1 MKRLFTTLVILLV
14 VLAAGMSAL
23 VVLINPNDFRGYMT
37 RQVAARSGYQLTLDG
52 DLRWHVWPQLS
63 ILSGG
68 MSLSAPGAQAP
79 IVSAENMRLDVKL
92 WPLLSHRLE
101 VKQVMLKG
109 AVLRLTPESQPKK
122 TNQPI
127 APPGVSE
134 PDIGRGWRFDIGR
147 IEVADS
153 LLILQQQNGE
163 QLNLRDI
170 NLRMMRG
177 GPNEAQVTLST
188 RINRDQ
194 RDLSLSGS
202 SVLDMREFPQ
212 RVSARIDHLDY
223 QLQGAGLP
231 ANGITG
237 SGSMQA
243 AYQRQPE
250 KITVSRFALSANQ
263 SQLSGTAAFTSGSV
277 PDYTLD
283 LRSGQLDL
291 DTLLG
296 LAISEDDNVSAEKT
310 PAVKPVISNDI
321 PLWQS
326 NNGLR
331 NYTSHI
337 ALQADALIFHGVK
350 MSQFSLRGVNQRGKV
365 TIDELSGRVGEGRFS
380 LPGTLDI
387 DASPAINTQPELENI
402 ELSDLM
408 RVLTLPETLSGSFTM
423 KGKFSGDSLT
433 VSAMLSQWQGN
444 AALQASS
451 LRLYGLNIPRMIQ
464 QAVERNSNG
473 VRGQSGDEH
482 YSEMQQITGQAR
494 LNAGKLRMY
503 NLDGRSQILA
513 VGGEG
518 VLDLPTQRC
527 DINLSVQVVD
537 GWQGD
542 DRVVQLLKNTRIP
555 FRLYGPFNNLNYQ
568 LPIDQMLR
576 KRLQDELK
584 QQINDWTKKNQAN

>member
-1 MKRLFTTLVILLV
+1 MKRLFTALVILLV

-79 IVSAENMRLDVKL
+79 IVSAENMRLDVRL

-134 PDIGRGWRFDIGR
+134 PDIGSGWRFDIGR

-170 NLRMMRG
+170 NLRMTRG

-212 RVSARIDHLDY
+212 RVSARIDRLDY

-231 ANGITG
+231 ASGITG

-250 KITVSRFALSANQ
+250 KITVSQFALSANQ
-263 SQLSGTAAFTSGSV
+263 SQLSGTAAFTSGGV

-296 LAISEDDNVSAEKT
+296 LAKGEGDAVSAEKA

-321 PLWQS
+321 PLQQS
-326 NNGLR
+326 YNGLR
-331 NYTSHI
+331 NFTSHI
-337 ALQADALIFHGVK
+337 ALQADALIFRGVK
-350 MSQFSLRGVNQRGKV
+350 MNQFNLRGVNQRGKV
-365 TIDELSGRVGEGRFS
+365 TIAELSGRVGEGRFS

-408 RVLTLPETLSGSFTM
+408 RVLTLPETLTGTFTM
-423 KGKFSGDSLT
+423 QGKFSGDSLT

-444 AALQASS
+444 AALQASR

-482 YSEMQQITGQAR
+482 FTEMEQITGQAR
-494 LNAGKLRMY
+494 LNAGKLRIF
-503 NLDGRSQILA
+503 NLDGRSSILA

-518 VLDLPTQRC
+518 MLDLPAQRC
-527 DINLSVQVVD
+527 DINLNVQVID

-542 DRVVQLLKNTRIP
+542 DRVVQLLKNARIP

>member
-250 KITVSRFALSANQ
+250 KITVSQFALSANQ

-283 LRSGQLDL
+283 LRSEQLDL

-296 LAISEDDNVSAEKT
+296 LATSEDDNVSAEKA

-337 ALQADALIFHGVK
+337 ALQAGALIFHGVK

-365 TIDELSGRVGEGRFS
+365 TIVELSGRVGEGRFS

-423 KGKFSGDSLT
+423 KGKFSGDSLA

-482 YSEMQQITGQAR
+482 YTEMQQITGQAR

-518 VLDLPTQRC
+518 VLDLPAQRC

-584 QQINDWTKKNQAN
+584 QQINDWTKKNQA

>member
-1 MKRLFTTLVILLV
+1 MKRLFTALVILLV

-37 RQVAARSGYQLTLDG
+37 RQVAARSGYQLKMDG

-109 AVLRLTPESQPKK
+109 AVVRLTPESQPKK
-122 TNQPI
+122 SNQPI
-127 APPGVSE
+127 APPGSSE
-134 PDIGRGWRFDIGR
+134 PDIGSGWRFDIGR
-147 IEVADS
+147 IDVADS
-153 LLILQQQNGE
+153 LLIMQQENGE

-170 NLRMMRG
+170 NVRMTRG
-177 GPNEAQVTLST
+177 GPNEAQLTLST

-212 RVSARIDHLDY
+212 RISARIDRLDY

-231 ANGITG
+231 ASGITG
-237 SGSMQA
+237 TGSMQA
-243 AYQRQPE
+243 TYQRQPE
-250 KITVSRFALSANQ
+250 KVTVSQFALSANQ
-263 SQLSGTAAFTSGSV
+263 SQLSGTAAYTSGVV
-277 PDYTLD
+277 PDYTVD
-283 LRSGQLDL
+283 LRSAQLDL

-296 LAISEDDNVSAEKT
+296 LTQNDDDTADADKAS
-310 PAVKPVISNDI
+310 AVKPVISSDVSPQLAN
-321 PLWQS
+321 S
-326 NNGLR
+326 GLR
-331 NYTSHI
+331 NFTAHF
-337 ALQADALIFHGVK
+337 ALRADTLIYRGVK
-350 MSQFSLRGVNQRGKV
+350 MNQFSVSGANQRGKV
-365 TIDELSGRVGEGRFS
+365 TVAELSGQVGEGHFS

-387 DASPAINTQPELENI
+387 DASPAINVQPELENV
-402 ELSDLM
+402 ELTDLM
-408 RVLTLPETLSGSFTM
+408 RVLTLPETLSGTFTM
-423 KGKFSGDSLT
+423 QGKFSGDSLT
-433 VSAMLSQWQGN
+433 VPAMLSKWQGN
-444 AALQASS
+444 AALQASR

-473 VRGQSGDEH
+473 VQGQSGDEH
-482 YSEMQQITGQAR
+482 YTEMQQITGQAR

-518 VLDLPTQRC
+518 LLDLPAQSC
-527 DINLSVQVVD
+527 DINLSVQVID

-555 FRLYGPFNNLNYQ
+555 FRLYGPFDNLNYQ
-568 LPIDQMLR
+568 LPVDQMLR

-584 QQINDWTKKNQAN
+584 QQINDWSKKNQPD

>member
-1 MKRLFTTLVILLV
+1 MKRLFTALVILLV

-37 RQVAARSGYQLTLDG
+37 RQVAARSGYQLKLDG

-109 AVLRLTPESQPKK
+109 AVVRLTPESQPKK

-127 APPGVSE
+127 APPGAAE
-134 PDIGRGWRFDIGR
+134 PDIGSGWRFDIGR
-147 IEVADS
+147 MEVADS
-153 LLILQQQNGE
+153 LLILQQDNGE
-163 QLNLRDI
+163 QINLRDI
-170 NLRMMRG
+170 NLRMTRG
-177 GPNEAQVTLST
+177 GPNEAQLTLST

-194 RDLSLSGS
+194 RDLSVSGS

-212 RVSARIDHLDY
+212 RISAQIDRLDY

-231 ANGITG
+231 ASGVTG
-237 SGSMQA
+237 TGSMQV

-250 KITVSRFALSANQ
+250 KITVSQFALSANQ
-263 SQLSGTAAFTSGSV
+263 SQLSGTAAYAPGVV

-283 LRSGQLDL
+283 LRSAQLDL

-296 LAISEDDNVSAEKT
+296 LTKNEDDLAEAEKT
-310 PAVKPVISNDI
+310 SAVKPVISSDI
-321 PLWQS
+321 PPPLANS
-326 NNGLR
+326 GLR
-331 NYTSHI
+331 NFTAQI
-337 ALQADALIFHGVK
+337 ALRADTLIYRGVK
-350 MSQFSLRGVNQRGKV
+350 MNQLSVNGVNQRGKV
-365 TIDELSGRVGEGRFS
+365 TVAELSGLVGDGHFS

-387 DASPAINTQPELENI
+387 NASPAITVQPELENV
-402 ELSDLM
+402 ELTDLM
-408 RVLTLPETLSGSFTM
+408 RVLTLPETLSGSLTLQ
-423 KGKFSGDSLT
+423 GKFSGDSLT
-433 VSAMLSQWQGN
+433 VPAMLSKWQGN
-444 AALQASS
+444 AALQASK
-451 LRLYGLNIPRMIQ
+451 LRLHGLNIPRMIQ

-473 VRGQSGDEH
+473 VQGQSGDEH
-482 YSEMQQITGQAR
+482 FTEMEQITGQAR
-494 LNAGKLRMY
+494 LNAGKLRIY

-518 VLDLPTQRC
+518 VLDLPAQSC
-527 DINLSVQVVD
+527 DINLSVQVID

-542 DRVVQLLKNTRIP
+542 DRVVQLLKNTHIP

-568 LPIDQMLR
+568 LPVDQMLR
-576 KRLQDELK
+576 KRLQVELK
-584 QQINDWTKKNQAN
+584 QQINDWSKKNQPD

>member
-1 MKRLFTTLVILLV
+1 MKRLFTALVILLV

-79 IVSAENMRLDVKL
+79 IVSAENMRLDVRL

-134 PDIGRGWRFDIGR
+134 PDIGSGWRFDIGR

-170 NLRMMRG
+170 NLRMTRG

-212 RVSARIDHLDY
+212 RVGARIDRLDY

-231 ANGITG
+231 ASGITG

-250 KITVSRFALSANQ
+250 KITVSQFALSANQ

-296 LAISEDDNVSAEKT
+296 LAKGEGDAVSAEKA

-321 PLWQS
+321 PLQQS
-326 NNGLR
+326 YNGLR
-331 NYTSHI
+331 NFTSHI
-337 ALQADALIFHGVK
+337 ALQADALIFRGVK
-350 MSQFSLRGVNQRGKV
+350 MNQFNLRGVNQRGKV
-365 TIDELSGRVGEGRFS
+365 TIAELSGRVGEGRFS

-408 RVLTLPETLSGSFTM
+408 RVLTLPETLTGTFTM
-423 KGKFSGDSLT
+423 QGKFSGDSLT

-444 AALQASS
+444 AALQASR

-464 QAVERNSNG
+464 QALERNSNG

-482 YSEMQQITGQAR
+482 FTEMEQITGQAR
-494 LNAGKLRMY
+494 LNAGKLRIF
-503 NLDGRSQILA
+503 NLDGRSSILA

-518 VLDLPTQRC
+518 MLDLPAQRC
-527 DINLSVQVVD
+527 DINLNVQVID

-542 DRVVQLLKNTRIP
+542 DRVVQLLKNARIP

>member
-1 MKRLFTTLVILLV
+1 MKRLFTALVILLV

-79 IVSAENMRLDVKL
+79 IVSAENMRLDVRL

-127 APPGVSE
+127 APPGGAE
-134 PDIGRGWRFDIGR
+134 PDIGSGWRFDIGR

-153 LLILQQQNGE
+153 LLILQQQDGE

-170 NLRMMRG
+170 NLSMTRS
-177 GPNEAQVTLST
+177 GPNEAQVTFST

-212 RVSARIDHLDY
+212 RVRARIDRLDY

-231 ANGITG
+231 ASGITG

-250 KITVSRFALSANQ
+250 KITVSQFALSANQ

-283 LRSGQLDL
+283 LRSGLLDL

-296 LAISEDDNVSAEKT
+296 LAKGEDEAVSVKKA

-321 PLWQS
+321 PLQQS

-331 NYTSHI
+331 NFTSHI
-337 ALQADALIFHGVK
+337 ALQADALIFRGVK
-350 MSQFSLRGVNQRGKV
+350 MNQFSLRGVNQRGKV

-387 DASPAINTQPELENI
+387 DASPAINTQPDLENI
-402 ELSDLM
+402 ELTDLM
-408 RVLTLPETLSGSFTM
+408 RVLTLPETLTGSFTM
-423 KGKFSGDSLT
+423 QGKFSGDNLT

-444 AALQASS
+444 AALQASR

-482 YSEMQQITGQAR
+482 FTEMQQVTGQAR

-503 NLDGRSQILA
+503 NLNGRSQILA

-518 VLDLPTQRC
+518 VLDLPAQSC
-527 DINLSVQVVD
+527 DINLSVQVID
-537 GWQGD
+537 GWQGN
-542 DRVVQLLKNTRIP
+542 DRVVQLLKNARIP

>member
-1 MKRLFTTLVILLV
+1 MKRLFTALVILLV

-37 RQVAARSGYQLTLDG
+37 RQVAARSGYQMKLDG

-109 AVLRLTPESQPKK
+109 AVVRLTPESQPKK
-122 TNQPI
+122 INQPI
-127 APPGVSE
+127 APPGAAE
-134 PDIGRGWRFDIGR
+134 PDIGSGWRFDIGR

-153 LLILQQQNGE
+153 LLIMQQENGE

-170 NLRMMRG
+170 NLRMTRG
-177 GPNEAQVTLST
+177 GPNEAQLTLST

-212 RVSARIDHLDY
+212 RISARVDRLDY

-231 ANGITG
+231 ASGITG
-237 SGSMQA
+237 TGSMQA
-243 AYQRQPE
+243 TYQRQPE
-250 KITVSRFALSANQ
+250 KVTVSQFALSANQ
-263 SQLSGTAAFTSGSV
+263 SQLSGTAAYTSGVV
-277 PDYTLD
+277 PDYTVD
-283 LRSGQLDL
+283 LRSAQLDL

-296 LAISEDDNVSAEKT
+296 LTQNDDDTADADKAS
-310 PAVKPVISNDI
+310 AVKPVISSDVSPQLAN
-321 PLWQS
+321 S
-326 NNGLR
+326 GLR
-331 NYTSHI
+331 NFTAHF
-337 ALQADALIFHGVK
+337 ALRADTLIYRGVK
-350 MSQFSLRGVNQRGKV
+350 MNQFSVSGANQRGKV
-365 TIDELSGRVGEGRFS
+365 TVAELSGQVGEGHFS

-387 DASPAINTQPELENI
+387 DASPAINVQPELENV
-402 ELSDLM
+402 ELTDLM
-408 RVLTLPETLSGSFTM
+408 RVLTLPETLSGTFTM
-423 KGKFSGDSLT
+423 QGKFSGDSLT
-433 VSAMLSQWQGN
+433 VPAMLSKWQGN
-444 AALQASS
+444 AALQASR

-473 VRGQSGDEH
+473 VQGQSGDEH
-482 YSEMQQITGQAR
+482 YTEMQQITGQAR

-518 VLDLPTQRC
+518 LLDLPAQSC
-527 DINLSVQVVD
+527 DINLSVQVID

-542 DRVVQLLKNTRIP
+542 DRVVELLKNTRIP
-555 FRLYGPFNNLNYQ
+555 FRLYGPFDNLNYQ
-568 LPIDQMLR
+568 LPVDQMLR

-584 QQINDWTKKNQAN
+584 QQINDWSKKNQPD

>member
-250 KITVSRFALSANQ
+250 KITVSQFALSANQ

-283 LRSGQLDL
+283 LRSEQLDL

-296 LAISEDDNVSAEKT
+296 LATSEDDNVSAEKA

-365 TIDELSGRVGEGRFS
+365 TIAELSGRVGEGRFS

-482 YSEMQQITGQAR
+482 YTEMQQITGQAR

-518 VLDLPTQRC
+518 VLDLPAQRC

>member
-1 MKRLFTTLVILLV
+1 MKRLFTALVILLV

-23 VVLINPNDFRGYMT
+23 VVLINPNDFRGYMI

-79 IVSAENMRLDVKL
+79 IVSAENMRLDVRL

-134 PDIGRGWRFDIGR
+134 PDIGSGWRFDIGR

-170 NLRMMRG
+170 NLRMTRG

-202 SVLDMREFPQ
+202 SVLDMHEFPQ
-212 RVSARIDHLDY
+212 RVSARIDRLDY

-231 ANGITG
+231 ASGITG

-243 AYQRQPE
+243 VYQRQPE
-250 KITVSRFALSANQ
+250 KITVSQFALSANQ
-263 SQLSGTAAFTSGSV
+263 SQLSGTAVFTSGGV
-277 PDYTLD
+277 PDYMLD

-296 LAISEDDNVSAEKT
+296 LAKGEGDAVSAEKA

-321 PLWQS
+321 PLQQS
-326 NNGLR
+326 YNGLR
-331 NYTSHI
+331 NFTSHI
-337 ALQADALIFHGVK
+337 ALQADALIFRGVK
-350 MSQFSLRGVNQRGKV
+350 MNQFNLRGVNQRGKV
-365 TIDELSGRVGEGRFS
+365 TIAELSGRVGEGRFS

-408 RVLTLPETLSGSFTM
+408 RVLTLPETLTGTFTM
-423 KGKFSGDSLT
+423 QGKFSGDSLT

-444 AALQASS
+444 AALQASR

-482 YSEMQQITGQAR
+482 FTEMEQITGQAR
-494 LNAGKLRMY
+494 LNAGKLRIF
-503 NLDGRSQILA
+503 NLDGRSSILA

-518 VLDLPTQRC
+518 MLDLPAQRC
-527 DINLSVQVVD
+527 DINLNVQVID

-542 DRVVQLLKNTRIP
+542 DRVVQLLKNARIP

>member
-1 MKRLFTTLVILLV
+1 MKRLFTALVILLV

-79 IVSAENMRLDVKL
+79 IVSAENMRLDVRL

-127 APPGVSE
+127 APPGLSE
-134 PDIGRGWRFDIGR
+134 PDIGSGWRFDIGR

-170 NLRMMRG
+170 NLRMTRG

-212 RVSARIDHLDY
+212 RVSARIDRLDY

-231 ANGITG
+231 ASGITG

-250 KITVSRFALSANQ
+250 KITVSQFALSANQ
-263 SQLSGTAAFTSGSV
+263 SQLSGTAAFSSGGV

-296 LAISEDDNVSAEKT
+296 LAKGEGDAVSAEKA

-321 PLWQS
+321 PLQQS
-326 NNGLR
+326 YNGLR
-331 NYTSHI
+331 NFTSHI
-337 ALQADALIFHGVK
+337 ALQADALIFRGVK
-350 MSQFSLRGVNQRGKV
+350 MNQFNLRGVNQRGKV
-365 TIDELSGRVGEGRFS
+365 TIAELSGRVGEGRFS

-408 RVLTLPETLSGSFTM
+408 RVLTLPETLTGTFTM
-423 KGKFSGDSLT
+423 QGKFSGDSLT

-444 AALQASS
+444 AALQASR

-482 YSEMQQITGQAR
+482 FTEMEQITGQAR
-494 LNAGKLRMY
+494 LNAGKLRIF
-503 NLDGRSQILA
+503 NLDGRSSILA

-518 VLDLPTQRC
+518 MLDLPAQRC
-527 DINLSVQVVD
+527 DINLNVQVID

-542 DRVVQLLKNTRIP
+542 DRVVQLLKNARIP

>member
-1 MKRLFTTLVILLV
+1 MKRLFTALVILLV

-79 IVSAENMRLDVKL
+79 IVSAENMRLDVRL

-127 APPGVSE
+127 APPGLSE
-134 PDIGRGWRFDIGR
+134 PDIGSGWRFDIGR

-170 NLRMMRG
+170 NLRMTRG

-212 RVSARIDHLDY
+212 RVSARIDRLDY

-231 ANGITG
+231 ASGITG

-250 KITVSRFALSANQ
+250 KITVSQFALSANQ
-263 SQLSGTAAFTSGSV
+263 SQLTGTAAFTSGGV

-296 LAISEDDNVSAEKT
+296 LAKGEGDAVSAEKA

-321 PLWQS
+321 PLQQS
-326 NNGLR
+326 YNGLR
-331 NYTSHI
+331 NFTSHI
-337 ALQADALIFHGVK
+337 ALQADALIFRGVK
-350 MSQFSLRGVNQRGKV
+350 MNQFNLRGVNQRGKV
-365 TIDELSGRVGEGRFS
+365 TIAELSGRVGEGRFS

-408 RVLTLPETLSGSFTM
+408 RVLTLPETLTGTFTM
-423 KGKFSGDSLT
+423 QGKFSGDSLT

-444 AALQASS
+444 AALQASR

-482 YSEMQQITGQAR
+482 FTEMEQITGQAR
-494 LNAGKLRMY
+494 LNAGKLRIF
-503 NLDGRSQILA
+503 NLDGRSSILA

-518 VLDLPTQRC
+518 MLDLPAQRC
-527 DINLSVQVVD
+527 DINLNVQVID

-542 DRVVQLLKNTRIP
+542 DRVVQLLKNARIP

>member
-1 MKRLFTTLVILLV
+1 MKRLFTALVILLV

-79 IVSAENMRLDVKL
+79 IVSAENMRLDVRL

-134 PDIGRGWRFDIGR
+134 PDIGSGWRFDIGR

-170 NLRMMRG
+170 NLRMTRG

-212 RVSARIDHLDY
+212 RVSARIDRLDY

-231 ANGITG
+231 ASGITG

-250 KITVSRFALSANQ
+250 KITVSQFALSANQ
-263 SQLSGTAAFTSGSV
+263 SQLSGTAAFTSGGV

-296 LAISEDDNVSAEKT
+296 LAKGEGDAVSAEKA

-321 PLWQS
+321 PLQQS
-326 NNGLR
+326 YNGLR
-331 NYTSHI
+331 NFTSHI
-337 ALQADALIFHGVK
+337 ALQADALIFRGVK
-350 MSQFSLRGVNQRGKV
+350 MNQFNLRGVNQRGKV
-365 TIDELSGRVGEGRFS
+365 TIAELSGRVGEGRFS

-408 RVLTLPETLSGSFTM
+408 RVLTLPETLTGTFTM
-423 KGKFSGDSLT
+423 QGKFSGDSLT

-444 AALQASS
+444 AALQASR

-482 YSEMQQITGQAR
+482 FTEMEQITGQAR
-494 LNAGKLRMY
+494 LNAGKLRIF
-503 NLDGRSQILA
+503 NLDGRSSILA

-518 VLDLPTQRC
+518 MLDLPAQRC
-527 DINLSVQVVD
+527 DINLNVQVID

-542 DRVVQLLKNTRIP
+542 DRVVQLLKNARIP

-584 QQINDWTKKNQAN
+584 QQINDWTKKNQDN

>member
-1 MKRLFTTLVILLV
+1 MKRLFTALVILLV

-79 IVSAENMRLDVKL
+79 MVSAENMRLDVKL

-109 AVLRLTPESQPKK
+109 AVVRLTPESQPKK

-127 APPGVSE
+127 APPGGTE
-134 PDIGRGWRFDIGR
+134 TDIGSGWRFDIGR
-147 IEVADS
+147 IEVTDS
-153 LLILQQQNGE
+153 LLILQQESGE

-170 NLRMMRG
+170 NLRLTRG
-177 GPNEAQVTLST
+177 GPNEAQLTLST

-212 RVSARIDHLDY
+212 RVSARIDRLDY
-223 QLQGAGLP
+223 QLQGVGLP
-231 ANGITG
+231 TSGITG
-237 SGSMQA
+237 TGAMQVD
-243 AYQRQPE
+243 YQRQPE
-250 KITVSRFALSANQ
+250 KITVSQFALSANQ
-263 SQLSGTAAFTSGSV
+263 SQLSGTAAYTSGTV
-277 PDYTLD
+277 PDYRLD
-283 LRSGQLDL
+283 LRSEQLDL
-291 DTLLG
+291 DMLLG
-296 LAISEDDNVSAEKT
+296 LTKNEDDASGAEKT
-310 PAVKPVISNDI
+310 PAVKPVISGDAPPQQVN
-321 PLWQS
+321 S
-326 NNGLR
+326 GLR
-331 NYTSHI
+331 NFTAHI
-337 ALQADALIFHGVK
+337 ALQADALIYRSVK
-350 MSQFSLRGVNQRGKV
+350 INQFSATGINQRGKV
-365 TIDELSGRVGEGRFS
+365 TVAELSGRVGDGHFS

-387 DASPAINTQPELENI
+387 DASPAINVQPKLENV

-408 RVLTLPETLSGSFTM
+408 RVLTLPETSSGTFTM
-423 KGKFSGDSLT
+423 QGKFSGDSLT
-433 VSAMLSQWQGN
+433 VPAMLSKWQGS
-444 AALQASS
+444 AAMHASR

-482 YSEMQQITGQAR
+482 FTEMQQVTGQAR

-503 NLDGRSQILA
+503 NLDGRSHTMSI
-513 VGGEG
+513 GGEG
-518 VLDLPTQRC
+518 LLDLPAQSC
-527 DINLSVQVVD
+527 DINLSVQVIE

-555 FRLYGPFNNLNYQ
+555 FRLYGPFGNLSYQ
-568 LPIDQMLR
+568 LPVDQMLR

-584 QQINDWTKKNQAN
+584 QQISDWSKKNQPD

>member
-1 MKRLFTTLVILLV
+1 MKRLFTALVILLV

-134 PDIGRGWRFDIGR
+134 PDIGSGWRFDIGR

-170 NLRMMRG
+170 NLRMTRG

-212 RVSARIDHLDY
+212 RVSARIDRLDY

-231 ANGITG
+231 ASGITG

-250 KITVSRFALSANQ
+250 KITVSQFALSANQ
-263 SQLSGTAAFTSGSV
+263 SQLSGTAAFTSGGV

-296 LAISEDDNVSAEKT
+296 LAKGEGDAVSAEKA

-321 PLWQS
+321 PLQQS

-331 NYTSHI
+331 NFTSHI
-337 ALQADALIFHGVK
+337 ALQADALIFRGVK
-350 MSQFSLRGVNQRGKV
+350 MNQFNLRGVNQRGKV
-365 TIDELSGRVGEGRFS
+365 TIAELSGRVGEGRFS

-408 RVLTLPETLSGSFTM
+408 RVLTLPETLTGTFTM
-423 KGKFSGDSLT
+423 QGKFSGDSLT

-444 AALQASS
+444 AALQASR

-482 YSEMQQITGQAR
+482 FTEMEQITGQAR
-494 LNAGKLRMY
+494 LNAGKLRIF
-503 NLDGRSQILA
+503 NLDGRSSILA

-518 VLDLPTQRC
+518 MLDLPAQRC
-527 DINLSVQVVD
+527 DINLNVQVID

-542 DRVVQLLKNTRIP
+542 DRVVQLLKNARIP

>member
-1 MKRLFTTLVILLV
+1 MKRLFTALVILLV

-79 IVSAENMRLDVKL
+79 IVSAENMRLDVRL

-134 PDIGRGWRFDIGR
+134 PDIGSGWRFDIGR

-170 NLRMMRG
+170 NLRMTRG

-212 RVSARIDHLDY
+212 RVSARIDRLDY

-231 ANGITG
+231 ASGITG

-250 KITVSRFALSANQ
+250 KITVSQFALSANQ

-296 LAISEDDNVSAEKT
+296 LAKGEGDAVSAEKA

-321 PLWQS
+321 PLQQS
-326 NNGLR
+326 YNGLR
-331 NYTSHI
+331 NFTSHI
-337 ALQADALIFHGVK
+337 ALQADALIFRGVK
-350 MSQFSLRGVNQRGKV
+350 MNQFNLRGVNQRGKV
-365 TIDELSGRVGEGRFS
+365 TIAELSGRVGEGRFS

-408 RVLTLPETLSGSFTM
+408 RVLTLPETLTGTFTM
-423 KGKFSGDSLT
+423 QGKFSGDSLT

-444 AALQASS
+444 AALQASR

-482 YSEMQQITGQAR
+482 FTEMEQITGQAR
-494 LNAGKLRMY
+494 LNAGKLRIF
-503 NLDGRSQILA
+503 NLDGRSSILA

-518 VLDLPTQRC
+518 MLDLPAQRC
-527 DINLSVQVVD
+527 DINLNVQVID

-542 DRVVQLLKNTRIP
+542 DRVVQLLKNARIP

>member
-231 ANGITG
+231 ASGITG

-250 KITVSRFALSANQ
+250 KITVSQFALSANQ

-283 LRSGQLDL
+283 LRSEQLDL

-296 LAISEDDNVSAEKT
+296 LATSEDDNVSAEKA

-365 TIDELSGRVGEGRFS
+365 TIAELSGRVGEGRFS

-482 YSEMQQITGQAR
+482 YTEMQQITGQAR

-518 VLDLPTQRC
+518 VLDLPAQRC

>member
-518 VLDLPTQRC
+518 VLDLPAQRC

>member
-1 MKRLFTTLVILLV
+1 MKRLFTALVILLV

-79 IVSAENMRLDVKL
+79 IVSAENMRLDVRL

-134 PDIGRGWRFDIGR
+134 PDIGSGWRFDIGR

-170 NLRMMRG
+170 NLRMTRG

-212 RVSARIDHLDY
+212 RVSARIDRLDY

-231 ANGITG
+231 ASGITG

-250 KITVSRFALSANQ
+250 KITVSQFALSANQ
-263 SQLSGTAAFTSGSV
+263 SQLSGTAVFTSGGV

-296 LAISEDDNVSAEKT
+296 LAKGEGDAVSAEKA

-321 PLWQS
+321 PLQQS
-326 NNGLR
+326 YNGLR
-331 NYTSHI
+331 NFTSHI
-337 ALQADALIFHGVK
+337 ALQADALIFRGVK
-350 MSQFSLRGVNQRGKV
+350 MNQFNLRGVNQRGKV
-365 TIDELSGRVGEGRFS
+365 TIAELSGRVGEGRFS

-408 RVLTLPETLSGSFTM
+408 RVLTLPETLTGTFTM
-423 KGKFSGDSLT
+423 QGKFSGDSLT

-444 AALQASS
+444 AALQASR

-482 YSEMQQITGQAR
+482 FTEMEHITGQAR
-494 LNAGKLRMY
+494 LNAGKLRIF
-503 NLDGRSQILA
+503 NLDGRSSILA

-518 VLDLPTQRC
+518 MLDLPAQRC
-527 DINLSVQVVD
+527 DINLNVQVID

-542 DRVVQLLKNTRIP
+542 DRVVQLLKNARIP

>member
-1 MKRLFTTLVILLV
+1 MKRLFTALVILLV

-79 IVSAENMRLDVKL
+79 IVSAENMRLDVRL

-134 PDIGRGWRFDIGR
+134 PDIGSGWRFDIGR

-170 NLRMMRG
+170 NLRMTRG

-212 RVSARIDHLDY
+212 RVGARIDRLDY

-231 ANGITG
+231 ASGITG

-250 KITVSRFALSANQ
+250 KITVSQFALSANQ

-296 LAISEDDNVSAEKT
+296 LAKGEGDAVSAEKA

-321 PLWQS
+321 PLQQS
-326 NNGLR
+326 YNGLR
-331 NYTSHI
+331 NFTSHI
-337 ALQADALIFHGVK
+337 ALQADALIFRGVK
-350 MSQFSLRGVNQRGKV
+350 MNQFNLRGVNQRGKV
-365 TIDELSGRVGEGRFS
+365 TIAELSGRVGEGRFS

-408 RVLTLPETLSGSFTM
+408 RVLTLPETLTGTFTM
-423 KGKFSGDSLT
+423 QGKFSGDSLT

-444 AALQASS
+444 AALQASR

-482 YSEMQQITGQAR
+482 FTEMEQITGQAR
-494 LNAGKLRMY
+494 LNAGKLRIF
-503 NLDGRSQILA
+503 NLDGRSSILA

-518 VLDLPTQRC
+518 MLDLPAQRC
-527 DINLSVQVVD
+527 DINLNVQVID

-542 DRVVQLLKNTRIP
+542 DRVVQLLKNARIP

>member
-1 MKRLFTTLVILLV
+1 MKRLFTALVILLV

-79 IVSAENMRLDVKL
+79 IVSAENMRMDVRL

-127 APPGVSE
+127 APPGGAE
-134 PDIGRGWRFDIGR
+134 PDIGSGWRFDIGR

-153 LLILQQQNGE
+153 LLILQQQDGE

-170 NLRMMRG
+170 NLSMTRS

-212 RVSARIDHLDY
+212 RVRARIDRLDY

-231 ANGITG
+231 ASGITG

-250 KITVSRFALSANQ
+250 KITVSQFALSANQ

-283 LRSGQLDL
+283 LRSGLLDL

-296 LAISEDDNVSAEKT
+296 LAKGEDEAVSVKKA

-321 PLWQS
+321 PLQQS

-331 NYTSHI
+331 NFTSHI
-337 ALQADALIFHGVK
+337 ALQADALIFRGVK
-350 MSQFSLRGVNQRGKV
+350 MNQFSLRGVNQRGKV

-387 DASPAINTQPELENI
+387 DASPAINTQPDLENI
-402 ELSDLM
+402 ELTDLM
-408 RVLTLPETLSGSFTM
+408 RVLTLPETLTGSFTM
-423 KGKFSGDSLT
+423 QGKFSGDNLT

-444 AALQASS
+444 AALQASR

-482 YSEMQQITGQAR
+482 FTEMQQVTGQAR

-503 NLDGRSQILA
+503 NLNGRSQILA

-518 VLDLPTQRC
+518 VLDLPAQSC
-527 DINLSVQVVD
+527 DINLSVQVID
-537 GWQGD
+537 GWQGN
-542 DRVVQLLKNTRIP
+542 DRVVQLLKNARIP

>member
-1 MKRLFTTLVILLV
+1 MKRLFTALVILLV

-37 RQVAARSGYQLTLDG
+37 RQVAARSGYQLKLDG

-79 IVSAENMRLDVKL
+79 IVSAENMRLDVRL

-134 PDIGRGWRFDIGR
+134 PDIGSGWRFDIGR

-170 NLRMMRG
+170 NLRMTRG

-212 RVSARIDHLDY
+212 RVSARIDRLDY

-231 ANGITG
+231 ASGITG

-250 KITVSRFALSANQ
+250 KITVSQFALSANQ
-263 SQLSGTAAFTSGSV
+263 SQLSGTAVFTSGGV

-296 LAISEDDNVSAEKT
+296 LAKGEGDAVSAEKA

-321 PLWQS
+321 PLQQS
-326 NNGLR
+326 YNGLR
-331 NYTSHI
+331 NFTSHI
-337 ALQADALIFHGVK
+337 ALQADALIFRGVK
-350 MSQFSLRGVNQRGKV
+350 MNQFNLRGVNQRGKV
-365 TIDELSGRVGEGRFS
+365 TIAELSGRVGEGRFS

-408 RVLTLPETLSGSFTM
+408 RVLTLPETLTGTFTM
-423 KGKFSGDSLT
+423 QGKFSGDSLT

-444 AALQASS
+444 AALQASR

-482 YSEMQQITGQAR
+482 FTEMEHITGQAR
-494 LNAGKLRMY
+494 LNAGKLRIF
-503 NLDGRSQILA
+503 NLDGRSSILA

-518 VLDLPTQRC
+518 MLDLPAQRC
-527 DINLSVQVVD
+527 DINLNVQVID

-542 DRVVQLLKNTRIP
+542 DRVVQLLKNARIP

>member
-1 MKRLFTTLVILLV
+1 MKRLFTALVILLV

-37 RQVAARSGYQLTLDG
+37 RQVAARSGYQLKLDG

-109 AVLRLTPESQPKK
+109 AVVRLTPESQPKK
-122 TNQPI
+122 INQPI
-127 APPGVSE
+127 APPGSSE
-134 PDIGRGWRFDIGR
+134 PDIGSGWRFDIGR
-147 IEVADS
+147 IDVADS
-153 LLILQQQNGE
+153 LLIMQQENGE

-170 NLRMMRG
+170 NVRMTRG
-177 GPNEAQVTLST
+177 GPNEAQLTLST

-212 RVSARIDHLDY
+212 RISARIDRLDY

-231 ANGITG
+231 ASGISGT
-237 SGSMQA
+237 GSMQA

-250 KITVSRFALSANQ
+250 KITVSEFALSANQ
-263 SQLSGTAAFTSGSV
+263 SQLSGTAAYASGVV
-277 PDYTLD
+277 PDYTFD
-283 LRSGQLDL
+283 LRSPQLDL

-296 LAISEDDNVSAEKT
+296 LTKSEDDAADAEKIS
-310 PAVKPVISNDI
+310 AAKPVISSDVPQPQAN
-321 PLWQS
+321 S
-326 NNGLR
+326 GLR
-331 NYTSHI
+331 NFTAHL
-337 ALQADALIFHGVK
+337 ALRADTLIYRGVK
-350 MSQFSLRGVNQRGKV
+350 MNQFSVSGANQRGKV
-365 TIDELSGRVGEGRFS
+365 TVAELSGQVGEGHFS

-387 DASPAINTQPELENI
+387 DASPAINVQPELDNV
-402 ELSDLM
+402 ELTDLM
-408 RVLTLPETLSGSFTM
+408 RVLTLPETLSGTFTM
-423 KGKFSGDSLT
+423 QGKFSGDSLT
-433 VSAMLSQWQGN
+433 VPAMLSKWQGN
-444 AALQASS
+444 AALQASR

-473 VRGQSGDEH
+473 VRGQSSDEH
-482 YSEMQQITGQAR
+482 YTEMQQITGQAR

-518 VLDLPTQRC
+518 WLDLPAQSC
-527 DINLSVQVVD
+527 DINLSVQVID

-555 FRLYGPFNNLNYQ
+555 FRLYGPFDNLNYQ
-568 LPIDQMLR
+568 LPVDQMLR

-584 QQINDWTKKNQAN
+584 QQINDWSKKNQPD

>member
-1 MKRLFTTLVILLV
+1 MKRLFTALVILLV

-134 PDIGRGWRFDIGR
+134 PDIGSGWRFDIGR

-170 NLRMMRG
+170 NLRMTRG

-212 RVSARIDHLDY
+212 RVSARIDRLDY

-231 ANGITG
+231 ASGITG

-250 KITVSRFALSANQ
+250 KITVSQFALSANQ
-263 SQLSGTAAFTSGSV
+263 SQLSGTAAFTSGGV

-296 LAISEDDNVSAEKT
+296 LAKGEGDAVSAEKA

-321 PLWQS
+321 PLQQS
-326 NNGLR
+326 YNGLR
-331 NYTSHI
+331 NFTSHI
-337 ALQADALIFHGVK
+337 ALQADALIFRGVK
-350 MSQFSLRGVNQRGKV
+350 MNQFNLRGVNQRGKV
-365 TIDELSGRVGEGRFS
+365 TIAELSGRVGEGRFS

-408 RVLTLPETLSGSFTM
+408 RVLTLPETLTGTFTM
-423 KGKFSGDSLT
+423 QGKFSGDSLT

-444 AALQASS
+444 AALQASR

-464 QAVERNSNG
+464 QTVERNSNG

-482 YSEMQQITGQAR
+482 FTEMEQITGQAR
-494 LNAGKLRMY
+494 LNAGKLRIF
-503 NLDGRSQILA
+503 NLDGRSSILA

-518 VLDLPTQRC
+518 MLDLPAQRC
-527 DINLSVQVVD
+527 DINLNVQVID

-542 DRVVQLLKNTRIP
+542 DRVVQLLKNARIP

>member
-1 MKRLFTTLVILLV
+1 MKRLFTALVILLV

-79 IVSAENMRLDVKL
+79 IVSAENMRLDVRL

-134 PDIGRGWRFDIGR
+134 PDIGSGWRFDIGR

-170 NLRMMRG
+170 NLRMTRG

-212 RVSARIDHLDY
+212 RVSARIDRLDY

-231 ANGITG
+231 ASGITG

-250 KITVSRFALSANQ
+250 KITVSQFALSANQ

-296 LAISEDDNVSAEKT
+296 LAKGEGDAVSAEKA

-321 PLWQS
+321 PLQQS

-331 NYTSHI
+331 NFTSHI
-337 ALQADALIFHGVK
+337 ALQADALIFRGVK
-350 MSQFSLRGVNQRGKV
+350 MNQFNLRGVNQRGKV
-365 TIDELSGRVGEGRFS
+365 TIAELSGRVGEGRFS

-408 RVLTLPETLSGSFTM
+408 RVLTLPETLTGTFTM
-423 KGKFSGDSLT
+423 QGKFSGDSLT

-444 AALQASS
+444 AALQASR

-482 YSEMQQITGQAR
+482 FTEMEQITGQAR
-494 LNAGKLRMY
+494 LNAGKLRIF
-503 NLDGRSQILA
+503 NLDGRSSILA

-518 VLDLPTQRC
+518 MLDLPAQRC
-527 DINLSVQVVD
+527 DINLNVQVID

-542 DRVVQLLKNTRIP
+542 DRVVQLLKNARIP

>member
-1 MKRLFTTLVILLV
+1 MKRLFTALVILLV

-79 IVSAENMRLDVKL
+79 IVSAENMRLDVRL

-127 APPGVSE
+127 APPGGAE
-134 PDIGRGWRFDIGR
+134 PDIGSGWRFDIGR

-153 LLILQQQNGE
+153 LLILQQQDGE

-170 NLRMMRG
+170 NLSMTRS

-212 RVSARIDHLDY
+212 RVRARIDRLDY

-231 ANGITG
+231 ASGITG

-250 KITVSRFALSANQ
+250 KITVSQFALSANQ
-263 SQLSGTAAFTSGSV
+263 SQLSGTAGFTSGSV

-283 LRSGQLDL
+283 LRSGLLDL

-296 LAISEDDNVSAEKT
+296 LAKGEDEAVSVKKA

-321 PLWQS
+321 PLQQS

-331 NYTSHI
+331 NFTSHI
-337 ALQADALIFHGVK
+337 ALQADALIFRGVK
-350 MSQFSLRGVNQRGKV
+350 MNQFSLRGVNQRGKV

-387 DASPAINTQPELENI
+387 DASPAINTQPDLENI
-402 ELSDLM
+402 ELTDLM
-408 RVLTLPETLSGSFTM
+408 RVLTLPETLTGSFTM
-423 KGKFSGDSLT
+423 QGKFSGDNLT

-444 AALQASS
+444 AALQASR

-482 YSEMQQITGQAR
+482 FTEMQQVTGQAR

-503 NLDGRSQILA
+503 NLNGRSQILA

-518 VLDLPTQRC
+518 VLDLPAQSC
-527 DINLSVQVVD
+527 DINLSVQVID
-537 GWQGD
+537 GWQGN
-542 DRVVQLLKNTRIP
+542 DRVVQLLKNARIP

>member
-1 MKRLFTTLVILLV
+1 MKRLFTALVILLV

-37 RQVAARSGYQLTLDG
+37 RQVAARSGYQMKLDG

-68 MSLSAPGAQAP
+68 MSLSAPGAQSP

-109 AVLRLTPESQPKK
+109 AVVRLTPESQPKK
-122 TNQPI
+122 INQPI
-127 APPGVSE
+127 APPGAAE
-134 PDIGRGWRFDIGR
+134 PDIGSGWRFDIGR

-153 LLILQQQNGE
+153 LLIMQQENGE

-170 NLRMMRG
+170 NLRMTRG
-177 GPNEAQVTLST
+177 VPNEAQLTLST

-212 RVSARIDHLDY
+212 RISARVDRLDY

-231 ANGITG
+231 ASGITG
-237 SGSMQA
+237 TGSMQA
-243 AYQRQPE
+243 TYQRQPE
-250 KITVSRFALSANQ
+250 KVTVSQFALSANQ
-263 SQLSGTAAFTSGSV
+263 SQLSGTAAYTSGLV
-277 PDYTLD
+277 PDYTVD
-283 LRSGQLDL
+283 LRSAQLDL

-296 LAISEDDNVSAEKT
+296 LTQNDDDTADADKAS
-310 PAVKPVISNDI
+310 AVKPVISSDVSPQLAN
-321 PLWQS
+321 S
-326 NNGLR
+326 GLR
-331 NYTSHI
+331 NFTAHF
-337 ALQADALIFHGVK
+337 ALRADTLIYRGVK
-350 MSQFSLRGVNQRGKV
+350 MNQFSVSGVNQRGKV
-365 TIDELSGRVGEGRFS
+365 TVAELSGQVGEGHFS

-387 DASPAINTQPELENI
+387 DASPAINVQPELENV
-402 ELSDLM
+402 ELTDLM
-408 RVLTLPETLSGSFTM
+408 RVLTLPETLSGTFTM
-423 KGKFSGDSLT
+423 QGKFSGDSLT
-433 VSAMLSQWQGN
+433 VPAMLSKWQGN
-444 AALQASS
+444 AALQASR

-473 VRGQSGDEH
+473 VQGQSGDEH
-482 YSEMQQITGQAR
+482 YTEMQQITGQAR

-518 VLDLPTQRC
+518 LLDLPAQSC
-527 DINLSVQVVD
+527 NINLSVQVID

-555 FRLYGPFNNLNYQ
+555 FRLYGPFDNLNYQ
-568 LPIDQMLR
+568 LPVDQMLR

-584 QQINDWTKKNQAN
+584 QQINDWSKKNQPD

>member
-250 KITVSRFALSANQ
+250 KITVSQFALSANQ

-482 YSEMQQITGQAR
+482 YTEMQQITGQAR

-518 VLDLPTQRC
+518 VLDLPAQRC